1 MGFLQHSRK
10 EIVFWTYGDQVIGLE
25 NDQTKPVDY
34 TWSMAGGAYKLYGIV
49 NDDKVKKVE
58 ITLDNGEIFTQTEFY
73 EDLFLFHWESSR
85 EKGGGFNNIKAYDID
100 GNVIFQS
107 QY

>member
-1 MGFLQHSRK
+1 M
-10 EIVFWTYGDQVIGLE
+10 
-25 NDQTKPVDY
+25 
-34 TWSMAGGAYKLYGIV
+34 
-49 NDDKVKKVE
+49 E

-85 EKGGGFNNIKAYDID
+85 EKGGGFNNIKAYDTNY
-100 GNVIFQS
+100 NVIFQS